1 MGIASCKLQVASC
14 RVSKLSHH
22 LKELRSEKMLF
33 LPLLLLPLAQPLPQP
48 SDQMIL
54 RSVCEL
60 EAFGSDGSF
69 NQKTAQ
75 KCVQCW
81 PEEIVEP
88 ADLTVA
94 KRCVRTF
101 LPKLHAACKMDFEQI
116 SLAGGVK
123 GGNFFACFVNFV
135 SQNDKKSSVRDAVE
149 EYLKPE
155 RTGLSRQKRTGNLL
169 RNLRDNFV
177 NNVNNLI
184 GRFGKK

>member
-1 MGIASCKLQVASC
+1 LQVASC

-33 LPLLLLPLAQPLPQP
+33 LPLLLLPLAQSLPQP

-60 EAFGSDGSF
+60 EAIDSDGSF

-75 KCVQCW
+75 KCVHCW
-81 PEEIVEP
+81 PEEIAQP
-88 ADLTVA
+88 ADLTDA

-101 LPKLHAACKMDFEQI
+101 LPKLHATCKMDFEQL
-116 SLAGGVK
+116 SLADGVK
-123 GGNFFACFVNFV
+123 GSNFVNCFVNYV
-135 SQNDKKSSVRDAVE
+135 SQNDKKSSVRDTVG

-155 RTGLSRQKRTGNLL
+155 RTGLSRQKRTGNPLQ
-169 RNLRDNFV
+169 NFRDNV
-177 NNVNNLI
+177 SRLI
-184 GRFGKK
+184 QIFGKK